1 MGGAVERRST
11 RILLLAPLL
20 LLAACGST
28 TVLEPKGPYAT
39 PKPPLEVQVINR
51 SCAETGKDA
60 TKADLV
66 YVRNQVIRSTATMQR
81 IREDLDNSV
90 PGGNLPTDTKLAAA
104 SVAGLNDRITRS
116 TLCEKVRTPLAQ
128 RAKALV
134 DAATALR
141 DAGATGGNV
150 SGALAAAQTAYN
162 GLDQELKALG
172 G

>member
-1 MGGAVERRST
+1 MGGAVDRRST
-11 RILLLAPLL
+11 RILLLAPLF
-20 LLAACGST
+20 LAACGST
-28 TVLEPKGPYAT
+28 TVLDPKGPYAT

-60 TKADLV
+60 TKADLA
-66 YVRNQVIRSTATMQR
+66 YVRDQIIRFRATLQR
-81 IREDLDNSV
+81 VREDLDNSV
-90 PGGNLPTDTKLAAA
+90 PGGNLATDTKLAAA
-104 SVAGLNDRITRS
+104 SVAGLNDRISRS

-134 DAATALR
+134 DAAAALR

-162 GLDQELKALG
+162 ALDQELKALG